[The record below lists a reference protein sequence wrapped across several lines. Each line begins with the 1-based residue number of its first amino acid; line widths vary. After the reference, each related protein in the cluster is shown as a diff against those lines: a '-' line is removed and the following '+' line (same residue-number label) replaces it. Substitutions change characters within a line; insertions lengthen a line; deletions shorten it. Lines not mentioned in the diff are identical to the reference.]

1 MNEQIELEFWD
12 PVSVKIGIIGSGVMG
27 KGIRDFF
34 DSKGMQADL
43 ISARNLLE
51 STSTFKSQISRFDLI
66 IECCLEDIGTKES
79 ILKIVSQINTNAVIG
94 TGTSSISVS
103 ELQSSV
109 ENPKRF
115 CGIHF
120 MNPPRAIS
128 VVELI
133 AGAQSDQRAL
143 AKTKKLLLDLEREVF
158 EISDSPGFA
167 VNSILIS
174 MLNQA
179 VFTLEAC
186 GLEPRELDL
195 IIKKTTGL
203 KLGPLATIDLIGVDV
218 TVKIIE
224 NMHASSPH
232 DFRPPASKLLKMLE
246 GGKLGRKTK
255 IGFFEYP

>member
-1 MNEQIELEFWD
+1 MNENSGIELRDF
-12 PVSVKIGIIGSGVMG
+12 SSIKIAIVGSGVMG
-27 KGIRDFF
+27 KGIRDFLG
-34 DSKGMQADL
+34 SRGIEADL

-51 STSTFKSQISRFDLI
+51 STSSFSEQIAACDLI
-66 IECCLEDIGTKES
+66 IESCLEDIGIKES
-79 ILKIVSQINTNAVIG
+79 ILKIVSRLNTNGVIG

-103 ELQSSV
+103 ELQNSI
-109 ENPKRF
+109 ENPERF

-133 AGAQSDQRAL
+133 AGSQTSKETL
-143 AKTKKLLLDLEREVF
+143 ANTKKLLLDLEREVF
-158 EISDSPGFA
+158 EMSDSPGFV

-179 VFTLEAC
+179 VYTLDASGLEA
-186 GLEPRELDL
+186 RELDL

-218 TVKIIE
+218 TVRIIE
-224 NMHASSPH
+224 NMHQSTPQN
-232 DFRPPASKLLKMLE
+232 FLPPAAKLLKMLE
-246 GGKLGRKTK
+246 GGNLGRKTK

>member
-1 MNEQIELEFWD
+1 MDEQVELEFWD
-12 PVSVKIGIIGSGVMG
+12 ATSVKIGIIGSGVMG

-34 DSKGMQADL
+34 DSQGIQVDL
-43 ISARNLLE
+43 LSARNILE
-51 STSTFKSQISRFDLI
+51 STSTFKSQISTFDLI
-66 IECCLEDIGTKES
+66 IESCLEDIRTKES
-79 ILKIVSQINTNAVIG
+79 ILKTISQINMNGVIG

-103 ELQSSV
+103 ELQNSV

-133 AGAQSDQRAL
+133 AGAQSDQHTL

-179 VFTLEAC
+179 VFTLDAC

-224 NMHASSPH
+224 NMYASNPQN
-232 DFRPPASKLLKMLE
+232 FLPPAAKLLKMLE
-246 GGKLGRKTK
+246 SGKLGRKTK
-255 IGFFEYP
+255 IGFFEYL

>member
-1 MNEQIELEFWD
+1 MIEKESTEFWD
-12 PVSVKIGIIGSGVMG
+12 VTSIKIAIIGSGVMG
-27 KGIRDFF
+27 KGIRDFL
-34 DSKGMQADL
+34 DSRGIKVDL
-43 ISARNLLE
+43 LSARSLLE
-51 STSTFKSQISRFDLI
+51 SASSFSEQLATYDLI
-66 IECCLEDIGTKES
+66 IESCLEDIRTKES
-79 ILKIVSQINTNAVIG
+79 ILKIVSQINTKGIIG

-103 ELQSSV
+103 ELQNSV

-133 AGAQSDQRAL
+133 AGSQTSKQAL
-143 AKTKKLLLDLEREVF
+143 EITKKLLLDLEREVF
-158 EISDSPGFA
+158 EILDSPGFA
-167 VNSILIS
+167 VNSILVS

-179 VFTLEAC
+179 VYTLEAS

-224 NMHASSPH
+224 NMHESNPQN
-232 DFRPPASKLLKMLE
+232 FLPPASKLQKMLE

-255 IGFFEYP
+255 IGFFDYP

>member
-1 MNEQIELEFWD
+1 MDEMEFWN
-12 PVSVKIGIIGSGVMG
+12 PASIKIAIIGAGVMG
-27 KGIRDFF
+27 KGIREFF
-34 DSKGMQADL
+34 DSRGIQVDL
-43 ISARNLLE
+43 LSARNILE
-51 STSTFKSQISRFDLI
+51 ETSSFTEKIATFDLI
-66 IECCLEDIGTKES
+66 IECCLEDVSTKES
-79 ILKIVSQINTNAVIG
+79 VLNIVSQVNPNCVIG

-103 ELQSSV
+103 KLQNSV
-109 ENPKRF
+109 KNPKRF

-133 AGAQSDQRAL
+133 AGSQTSNQTL
-143 AKTKKLLLDLEREVF
+143 AITKKLLLDLEREVF

-179 VFTLEAC
+179 VYTLDAC

-218 TVKIIE
+218 TVRIIE
-224 NMHASSPH
+224 NMHESNPH
-232 DFRPPASKLLKMLE
+232 NFLPPASKLLMMLE
-246 GGKLGRKTK
+246 GGKLGRKSK
-255 IGFFEYP
+255 IGFFEYL

>member
-1 MNEQIELEFWD
+1 MIEDKGTEFWD
-12 PVSVKIGIIGSGVMG
+12 PASIRISIIGSGVMG
-27 KGIRDFF
+27 RGIRDFL
-34 DSKGMQADL
+34 DSRGIKVDL
-43 ISARNLLE
+43 LSARSLLE
-51 STSTFKSQISRFDLI
+51 STSAFSEQLSSSDLI
-66 IECCLEDIGTKES
+66 IECCLEDVHVKDS
-79 ILKIVSQINTNAVIG
+79 ILKIVSQINTHGVIG

-103 ELQSSV
+103 ELQNSV
-109 ENPKRF
+109 ENPIRF

-133 AGAQSDQRAL
+133 AGSQTSQNAL
-143 AKTKKLLLDLEREVF
+143 VKTKKFLLDLEREVF

-167 VNSILIS
+167 VNSVLIS

-179 VFTLEAC
+179 VYTLEEC
-186 GLEPRELDL
+186 GLEPKELDL

-224 NMHASSPH
+224 NMHASNPSN
-232 DFRPPASKLLKMLE
+232 FLPPASKLFEMSKS
-246 GGKLGRKTK
+246 GKLGRKTK
-255 IGFFEYP
+255 IGFFDYP

>member
-1 MNEQIELEFWD
+1 
-12 PVSVKIGIIGSGVMG
+12 
-27 KGIRDFF
+27 
-34 DSKGMQADL
+34 
-43 ISARNLLE
+43 
-51 STSTFKSQISRFDLI
+51 
-66 IECCLEDIGTKES
+66 
-79 ILKIVSQINTNAVIG
+79 
-94 TGTSSISVS
+94 VS
-103 ELQSSV
+103 ELQNLV

-133 AGAQSDQRAL
+133 AGAQSDQQSL

-186 GLEPRELDL
+186 GLEPQELDL

-218 TVKIIE
+218 TLKIIE
-224 NMHASSPH
+224 NMHAANPNN
-232 DFRPPASKLLKMLE
+232 FLPPAPRLLEMLE
-246 GGKLGRKTK
+246 GGRLGRKTK
-255 IGFFEYP
+255 NGFFGYL